1 MNRRTLLGG
10 LVAVVV
16 FTILI
21 QFVPVPGLG
30 KNPPPVAEPAW
41 NSPRTKAL
49 AERSCYAC
57 HSDRT
62 RWPWYSRIAPIS
74 WLVAHDVGEGR
85 AALNFSDP
93 SASRV
98 SAARAARAVEDG
110 AMPRF
115 YYLWVHPKARLSAG
129 ERKELAAGLRA
140 SLGTSGNAH

>member
-10 LVAVVV
+10 LIAVVA

-30 KNPPPVAEPAW
+30 TNPPSVGQPAW
-41 NSPRTKAL
+41 NSPRTQAL

-57 HSDRT
+57 HSNRT

-93 SASRV
+93 AASRV
-98 SAARAARAVEDG
+98 SASQAARAVENG

-115 YYLWVHPKARLSAG
+115 YYLWMHPQARLSASQ
-129 ERKELAAGLRA
+129 RKLLATGLRA
-140 SLGTSGNAH
+140 SLSATGSAH